1 MAYLIPLEGDWT
13 PRNWGL
19 KVLEEASEL
28 CESLKI
34 LHRDLAKDKDNHL
47 RDRAIYE
54 ACDVLQVVAGCL
66 DAMGVTEYEFERH
79 VYEMQKCNSERGR
92 HEKEGAKTLAVD
104 WGEHD

>member
-1 MAYLIPLEGDWT
+1 MAYLKPLEGDWT
-13 PRNWGL
+13 TRDWGL

-34 LHRDLAKDKDNHL
+34 LHDDLAQDKDNHL

-66 DAMGVTEYEFERH
+66 DAMGVTECEFERH
-79 VYEMQKCNSERGR
+79 VYEMQRCNDERGR
-92 HEKEGAKTLAVD
+92 HEKEEAKTLTVD
-104 WGEHD
+104 WGAHD